1 MDLSLAAAVTR
12 AGLLLGRGARLRRFF
27 FFMFVALTA
36 GYGVALM
43 AEVLTVPGWG
53 AIEAAILVVF
63 AISFSW
69 IALSFWAAVIGF
81 ALSSLRLDPITLS
94 RSPSLPRRISLSERT
109 AILMPIYNED
119 TKRVFAGIAA
129 TYRSL
134 AATPWLSNFDVF
146 ILSDTTDADI
156 WAAEEVMWRETV
168 RRLDAGG
175 RLFYRHRAENIGRKA
190 GHILDWVQRWGG
202 AYEHMIVLDADSV
215 MGGGTLVRLTAL
227 MEANPDAGIIQTL
240 AVAANRGTLFA
251 RVLQFASRLYGPLL
265 AVGHSFWQLGEANYY
280 GHNAIIRTR
289 AFAAHCGLPKLSGQP
304 PLGGEILSHDFVE
317 AACIRRGGW
326 RVWFMPALPESYE
339 EIPSNLVDYAVRDR
353 RWAQGNLQ
361 HARLIGGRAFHWVSR
376 LHLLMGVL
384 AFAVSP
390 LWLLLLL
397 LSSVSV
403 VTHALTGHVYFLP
416 GHTLFPNWP
425 EYRPFE
431 TYTLLALTAA
441 LLFLPKLLGLTL
453 ALVRPELRRSFAGAT
468 KLLAGAIAELLF
480 SVLLA
485 PVMMLFHTA
494 FVANILLGRSVG
506 WGAQPRDDRG
516 VDWASAA
523 RRHAVHTFVGVCW
536 GAAILYWAPE
546 FLFWIAPVIIGLICA
561 IPLNVFS
568 SRASVGMLAKRI
580 GLFLTPEEVRPPQ
593 VLRTL
598 AQELDWAATMQLP
611 GFADL
616 LSHERTEALHRALL
630 GPDALPMQKAIRLAA
645 RAAPELDALGPADRR
660 ALLQS
665 EVALKR
671 LRMLRAAEGAG
682 RVPQTEPHR
691 G

>member
-1 MDLSLAAAVTR
+1 MTES
-12 AGLLLGRGARLRRFF
+12 GLLLGRGASLRRFLF
-27 FFMFVALTA
+27 FLLVALTA

-53 AIEAAILVVF
+53 AVEAAILVVF

-81 ALSSLRLDPITLS
+81 ALSALRLDPVTLR
-94 RSPSLPRRISLSERT
+94 RSPSIRHRSPLSERT
-109 AILMPIYNED
+109 AILVPIYNED
-119 TKRVFAGIAA
+119 TRRVFAGVAA

-134 AATPWLSNFDVF
+134 AGTPWLSSFDVF

-190 GHILDWVQRWGG
+190 GNIRDWVERWGG
-202 AYEHMIVLDADSV
+202 AYEHMVVLDADSV
-215 MGGGTLVRLTAL
+215 MGGGTLVRLAAL
-227 MEANPDAGIIQTL
+227 MEANPDAGVIQTL
-240 AVAANRGTLFA
+240 AAAANRNTLFA
-251 RVLQFASRLYGPLL
+251 RALQFASRLYGPLL
-265 AVGHSFWQLGEANYY
+265 ATGHSFWQLGEANYY

-326 RVWFMPALPESYE
+326 KVWFLPELPESYE

-361 HARLIGGRAFHWVSR
+361 HARLIGGRGFHWVSR

-403 VTHALTGHVYFLP
+403 VTQALTGHAYFLP
-416 GHTLFPNWP
+416 GHALFPNWP

-441 LLFLPKLLGLTL
+441 LLFLPKVLGLTL
-453 ALVRPELRRSFAGAT
+453 ALARREMRRSFGGAGR
-468 KLLAGAIAELLF
+468 LLSAAVAELAF

-485 PVMMLFHTA
+485 PVMMLFHTT

-516 VDWASAA
+516 VDWGSAA
-523 RRHAVHTFVGVCW
+523 RRHAAHAVIGVCW

-546 FLFWIAPVIIGLICA
+546 FLIWIAPVVMGLIFA

-568 SRASVGMLAKRI
+568 SRASVGMVAKRA
-580 GLFLTPEEVRPPQ
+580 GVFLTPEEVRPPQ
-593 VLRTL
+593 VLGTL
-598 AQELDWAATMQLP
+598 AQELDWAATVPLP

-616 LSHERTEALHRALL
+616 LSQERTEALHRALL
-630 GPDALPMQKAIRLAA
+630 GTDALPKKKAMRLAA
-645 RAAPELDALGPADRR
+645 RAAPELEALSPSDRR

-665 EVALKR
+665 EGALKR
-671 LRMLRAAEGAG
+671 LRMLRFAEGSG
-682 RVPQTEPHR
+682 GVRRTEPAED
-691 G
+691 